1 MREGHDRWGPGEA
14 LPPAGE
20 MTLGVVPLAMEMGQD
35 KAQEVTALCHHAS
48 QEMGRV
54 EDEHQ
59 REVEAQEA
67 LQVDRQVDHPTRAVD
82 GHPRIRVMTLWG

>member
-20 MTLGVVPLAMEMGQD
+20 VILGVVPLAMEMGQV

-54 EDEHQ
+54 EGEHQ

-67 LQVDRQVDHPTRAVD
+67 LQVDHLTRAVD
-82 GHPRIRVMTLWG
+82 GHLRIRVMTLWG